1 MAWLVDWLIGGGGC
15 PLCSGWQAS
24 PMRWFAADKKL
35 RLAQNVTAAM
45 MPATS
50 ILEQQEDGGSDL
62 TCIVGL
68 PT

>member
-1 MAWLVDWLIGGGGC
+1 
-15 PLCSGWQAS
+15 
-24 PMRWFAADKKL
+24 MRWFAADKKL

-45 MPATS
+45 MPAAS